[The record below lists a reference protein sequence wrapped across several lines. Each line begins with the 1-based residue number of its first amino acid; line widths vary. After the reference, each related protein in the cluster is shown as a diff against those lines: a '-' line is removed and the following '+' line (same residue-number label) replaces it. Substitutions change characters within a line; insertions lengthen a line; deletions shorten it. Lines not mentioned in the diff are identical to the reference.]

1 MRTASKGPFRPPWNE
16 ARVSGVTA
24 GRSDADSADRGPSNA
39 TSLSRHL
46 STKPAHS
53 DPLLPPS
60 WVIRRAR
67 SGIHGD
73 GVYARVAIP
82 AGYVIIE
89 YRGERITK
97 AESAR
102 REAKR
107 LERVRRGFA
116 ASTMAFRLNQ
126 RYDIDA
132 RRGGNMSR
140 FINHSCAPNCR
151 SEKRR
156 GRIWIV
162 ALRDIAEGEEITFDY
177 GFRFRHWAA
186 NPCRCG
192 APQCA
197 GYIVEASQRWRL
209 RRMPRQGRA

>member
-1 MRTASKGPFRPPWNE
+1 MKPLSDVTQPQPP
-16 ARVSGVTA
+16 
-24 GRSDADSADRGPSNA
+24 ADSAR
-39 TSLSRHL
+39 RHRL
-46 STKPAHS
+46 APIVPTVARPQPARS

-73 GVYARVAIP
+73 GVHARVAIP

-102 REAKR
+102 RGAMR
-107 LERVRRGFA
+107 LQQVRRGRDV
-116 ASTMAFRLNQ
+116 STMIFRLNQ
-126 RYDIDA
+126 RYDLDA
-132 RRGGNMSR
+132 RRGGNISR
-140 FINHSCAPNCR
+140 FINHSCEPNCR
-151 SEKRR
+151 SERKR

-162 ALRDIAEGEEITFDY
+162 AHRDIAAGEEITFDY
-177 GFRFRHWAA
+177 GFRFRHWAS
-186 NPCRCG
+186 NPCRCC
-192 APQCA
+192 AAQCA

-209 RRMPRQGRA
+209 RRMKTPHLPQGDAGRDRDSGKP